1 MRRLE
6 RRNVES
12 FRRALRHLPG
22 ENGKQATAA
31 AVEKMKLAGKN
42 VLVVG
47 LARTGVAAAEF
58 LARRGAQVTVSEL
71 KPWEEVGAFAEQ
83 LRPLGVNL
91 ECSGH
96 QPQTFLRAELIVLSP
111 GVPLDLPVLEAA
123 RQRGIEII
131 SELELAWRFLRGT
144 VIAITGS
151 NGKTTTTAL
160 LGNVFAAAGYSAQ
173 VGGNIGTPAITLV
186 EAASDASVSVLEVS
200 SFQLE
205 AITSFRPNLA
215 ALLNITP
222 DHLDRHASMQDY
234 ITAKMRLFAY
244 QHGDDFA
251 IFNADDPYAAE
262 LSSQVRGHC
271 FWFSRR
277 HRLDKGAYLEGDWI
291 GFANASVHERILR
304 RGDVRLKGS
313 HNLENVLAA
322 VCAARLLQVPPAAI
336 QAAVATF
343 EGVEHRLEF
352 VAEIGGVTFYNDS
365 KATNVDAALKAI
377 EAFPGNLIVIL
388 GGKDKG
394 ADFSPLRPVLAERA
408 RHILLIGAARRKI
421 AAHLGDG
428 LAMEQLE
435 TLPQAVARAAQLATA
450 GDTVLL
456 APACASFDQFE
467 NFEHRGRV
475 FKEEVRKLA
484 AGSSEVK
491 RGQTT

>member
-1 MRRLE
+1 M
-6 RRNVES
+6 
-12 FRRALRHLPG
+12 
-22 ENGKQATAA
+22 
-31 AVEKMKLAGKN
+31 
-42 VLVVG
+42 
-47 LARTGVAAAEF
+47 
-58 LARRGAQVTVSEL
+58 VSEV
-71 KPWEEVGAFAEQ
+71 KPLEEVATLAAP
-83 LRPLGVNL
+83 LLPLGVTL
-91 ECSGH
+91 ECGGH
-96 QPQTFLRAELIVLSP
+96 QQESFLRAELIVLSP
-111 GVPLDLPVLEAA
+111 GVPLNLPALEAA

-131 SELELAWRFLRGT
+131 SELELAWRFLHGT

-160 LGNVFAAAGYSAQ
+160 LGRIFAEAGYSTQ

-186 EAASDASVSVLEVS
+186 DAARDESVSVLEVS

-205 AITSFRPNLA
+205 AITSFCPHVA

-234 ITAKMRLFAY
+234 ITAKARLFDY

-251 IFNADDPYAAE
+251 IFNADDPHAIE
-262 LSSQVRGHC
+262 LASQVRAQRFC
-271 FWFSRR
+271 FSRCR
-277 HRLDKGAYLEGDWI
+277 RLDMGTYLDGDWI
-291 GFANASVHERILR
+291 AFANGPMRERMFP
-304 RGDVRLKGS
+304 RGDIQLKGS

-322 VCAARLLQVPPAAI
+322 VCVARLLQVPAAAI
-336 QAAVATF
+336 HSAVAAF
-343 EGVEHRLEF
+343 KGVEHRLEF
-352 VAEIGGVTFYNDS
+352 VAEIGGVAFYNDS

-377 EAFPGNLIVIL
+377 DAFPGNLIVIL

-394 ADFSPLRPVLAERA
+394 ADFTALGPVLARRA
-408 RHILLIGAARRKI
+408 RHVLLIGAAREKI
-421 AAHLGDG
+421 ATQLRDG
-428 LAMEQLE
+428 FAMEQLE
-435 TLPQAVARAAQLATA
+435 TLPQAVERAAQLATA

-484 AGSSEVK
+484 AYTSEVK